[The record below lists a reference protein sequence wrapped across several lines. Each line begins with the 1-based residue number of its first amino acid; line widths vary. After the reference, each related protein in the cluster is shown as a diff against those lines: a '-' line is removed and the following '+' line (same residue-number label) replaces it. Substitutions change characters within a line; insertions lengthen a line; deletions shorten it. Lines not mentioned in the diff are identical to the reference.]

1 MNVRSHTVILSLICS
16 ITLIFGTAP
25 AMAAKP
31 IVIGCPLSMAFLYG
45 WDAERAVTLA
55 VEEINAA
62 GGVSV
67 GGEKRPF
74 SVEVIDTRDLEP
86 GVPVSEALLAVEKLI
101 LDKKADFL
109 IGGPVRSEAA
119 LAAMP
124 LLSKYKKVS
133 ILTTGV
139 LTPKYHALVGE
150 QYDKFKYCFRIH
162 GEAGNLVGE
171 MFANFTEL
179 KEKYGFNNLFIIAQD
194 VSHARGAGE
203 IMNKLAPKKGWNVTG
218 FEIYP
223 TGATDFSMG
232 LLKAKKTN
240 TEIINIWMDMPESAI
255 LLKQWYDMRIPAL
268 PFGST
273 LAAAEQPGFW
283 KATEGK
289 GEYTLC
295 NVVNAGNAPSEA
307 TPWTMKF
314 YNAYAK
320 RWGVEP
326 EGLGCS
332 SSYMAV
338 QVLKDAIERAGTLD
352 QPGADE
358 HTDMTVVFGVRI
370 EVLGK
375 AAARQLVED
384 ADHVAVGRLGI
395 SAQNHGFLAVLLQ
408 LLGHVRQQLVLDRRD
423 EPVQGRQHLPR
434 HRLVRRAPPQHQEHP
449 PRRFILYPLPAN
461 RERRRQVQVV
471 TAQFQLD
478 RFGAAAQ
485 DTGVTGFKT

>member
-1 MNVRSHTVILSLICS
+1 MKSSKVKLLMVLLVAVCIILPS
-16 ITLIFGTAP
+16 TQVWAQ
-25 AMAAKP
+25 KP
-31 IVIGCPLSMAFLYG
+31 IILGLPLSTAFLYG
-45 WDAERAVTLA
+45 WDAERGATLA

-67 GGEKRPF
+67 GKEKRPF
-74 SVEVIDTRDLEP
+74 KIEVIDTRDLEP

-109 IGGPVRSEAA
+109 VGGPVRSEAA

-139 LTPKYHALVGE
+139 LTPAYHNTVAKE
-150 QYDKFKYCFRIH
+150 YDKYKYCFRIH

-179 KEKYGFNNLFIIAQD
+179 KEKYGFNNLFIMAQD
-194 VSHARGAGE
+194 VSHARGAAE
-203 IMNKLAPKKGWNVTG
+203 IMQKVATQKGWNVTG
-218 FEIYP
+218 LEIYP

-232 LLKAKKTN
+232 LLKAKKTD
-240 TEIINIWMDMPESAI
+240 TQIINIWMDMPESAI
-255 LLKQWYDMRIPAL
+255 LLKQWYDMKLPAL

-283 KATEGK
+283 KATDGK

-314 YNAYAK
+314 YDAYTK
-320 RWGVEP
+320 RWNVEP
-326 EGLGCS
+326 EGLGTS

-338 QVLKDAIERAGTLD
+338 YVLKAAIERAGTLKSD
-352 QPGADE
+352 
-358 HTDMTVVFGVRI
+358 
-370 EVLGK
+370 
-375 AAARQLVED
+375 
-384 ADHVAVGRLGI
+384 
-395 SAQNHGFLAVLLQ
+395 N
-408 LLGHVRQQLVLDRRD
+408 
-423 EPVQGRQHLPR
+423 
-434 HRLVRRAPPQHQEHP
+434 
-449 PRRFILYPLPAN
+449 
-461 RERRRQVQVV
+461 VV
-471 TAQFQLD
+471 TALEQTDMMGVYGRLRFDPKSHQVIPAMDPKEGAVGSILQWQDGKRVVVYPKSIAKGDIQLPPWM
-478 RFGAAAQ
+478 
-485 DTGVTGFKT
+485 KK